1 MHVLAFLTLK
11 AFTPIYSSLPVLLV
25 VVRFSRTPQLAS
37 LVRAR
42 CERSLPARMS
52 PVQNSFTCSGIKA
65 MWKLYC
71 KIINQAVPPS
81 AACPIITHCSPELY
95 TQGHVCTFRCGSGTV
110 RSRRENHRA
119 GQTPQ
124 NASAM
129 QYAGTTTTPLLGS
142 VETV

>member
-11 AFTPIYSSLPVLLV
+11 AFMPIYSPLPVLLV
-25 VVRFSRTPQLAS
+25 VVLFSRTPQLAS
-37 LVRAR
+37 LVRAG

-52 PVQNSFTCSGIKA
+52 PAQNRFTCSGIKT

-81 AACPIITHCSPELY
+81 AACPIITHHSLELY
-95 TQGHVCTFRCGSGTV
+95 TQGHVRTFCCCFDTV
-110 RSRRENHRA
+110 RSQREGHRA
-119 GQTPQ
+119 DRTPH
-124 NASAM
+124 NVRTVRCT
-129 QYAGTTTTPLLGS
+129 GTTKGPLLGS